1 MSVKTRNLLAKK
13 SEQLKAAR
21 ALTNQ
26 AAAENRDLT
35 AEEQAQFDGYT
46 TQITSLNAQLER
58 EQLLASEEAGMNAA
72 GGVEVPA
79 AASIVVTDNVAA
91 DPKRGFKSFGE
102 YARAVAGTNTG
113 MGLDQ
118 RLRIGAAAPGLAVN
132 ESSGADGGFAIPPQ
146 FSNEIWKL
154 SIGEGSLLPQT
165 QNTEITGN
173 SMIFPK
179 DESTPWGGT
188 GVQAYWQAEASQVNA
203 SKIVLGT
210 QTMMLHKLM
219 ALVPVTNELMAD
231 GFAIGSYLQPLVS
244 DRIQWK
250 VNESILFGDGVGKP
264 LGALN
269 SPAAVTQAKDSS
281 QAANTLSV
289 TNISNMVTR
298 LLAGELGNA
307 FWMATPDI
315 LPYLEAL
322 TVGQYPIYLPNQT
335 AANAPYG
342 MLKGRPLML
351 SEHASAFSGKGD
363 LNLLSLRGYRTLTK
377 AGGIETATS
386 MHLYFDA
393 DATAFRVTFRMNGA
407 PILSAPI
414 TPPKSTVTRSHFV
427 SLAGR

>member
-1 MSVKTRNLLAKK
+1 MSVKIRNMQARKAD
-13 SEQLKAAR
+13 QVKAAR
-21 ALTNQ
+21 ALTDK
-26 AAAENRDLT
+26 AAAENRDLS
-35 AEEQAQFDGYT
+35 ADEQAQFEAYT
-46 TQITSLNAQLER
+46 TQIASINAQIER
-58 EQLLASEEAGMNAA
+58 EQLLAAEEAGMNRA
-72 GGVEVPA
+72 GGVEIPA
-79 AASIVVTDNVAA
+79 AASISVTDNQAA
-91 DPKRGFKSFGE
+91 DPTRGFRAFGDF
-102 YARAVAGTNTG
+102 ARAVAGVATG
-113 MGLDQ
+113 SGMDQ
-118 RLRIGAAAPGLAVN
+118 RLRIGAAAPGQAVN
-132 ESSGADGGFAIPPQ
+132 ESSGVDGGFAIPPQ
-146 FSNEIWKL
+146 FSSEIWRL
-154 SIGEGSLLPQT
+154 SLGEGSLLPET

-188 GVQAYWQAEASQVNA
+188 GVQAYWQAEATQANA

-210 QTMMLHKLM
+210 QTMVLHKLM

-269 SPAAVTQAKDSS
+269 SPAAVTHAKDSG
-281 QAANTLSV
+281 QATNTLSP
-289 TNISNMVTR
+289 TNISGMVTR

-322 TVGQYPIYLPNQT
+322 TVGQMPIYLANQT

-342 MLKGRPLML
+342 VLKGRRLML
-351 SEHASAFSGKGD
+351 SEHASAFSSKGD

-407 PILSAPI
+407 PILSAPV
-414 TPPKSTVTRSHFV
+414 TPPKSSVTRSHFV
-427 SLAGR
+427 SLAAR

>member
-1 MSVKTRNLLAKK
+1 MSAKIRQLQARKADQVK
-13 SEQLKAAR
+13 SAR
-21 ALTNQ
+21 SLTDK
-26 AAAENRDLT
+26 AAAENRDLSV
-35 AEEQAQFDGYT
+35 EEQTQFEAYTAQ
-46 TQITSLNAQLER
+46 IASINAQIER
-58 EQLLASEEAGMNAA
+58 EQLLAAEEAGLNAA
-72 GGVEVPA
+72 GGIEIPA
-79 AASIVVTDNVAA
+79 AASISVTENRAA
-91 DPKRGFKSFGE
+91 DPTRGFRAFGDF
-102 YARAVAGTNTG
+102 ARAVAGVSTG
-113 MGLDQ
+113 SGMDQ

-132 ESSGADGGFAIPPQ
+132 ESSGVDGGFAIPPQ
-146 FSNEIWKL
+146 FSSEIWRL
-154 SIGEGSLLPQT
+154 SLGEGSLLPET

-188 GVQAYWQAEASQVNA
+188 GVQAYWQAEATQANA

-210 QTMMLHKLM
+210 QTMVLHKLM

-269 SPAAVTQAKDSS
+269 SPAAVTQAKDSG
-281 QAANTLSV
+281 QAASTLSA

-342 MLKGRPLML
+342 VLKGRRLML
-351 SEHASAFSGKGD
+351 SEHASAFSSKGD

-407 PILSAPI
+407 PILSAPV
-414 TPPKSTVTRSHFV
+414 TPPKSNVTRSHFV
-427 SLAGR
+427 SLAAR

>member
-1 MSVKTRNLLAKK
+1 MSTKIRILTARKA
-13 SEQLKAAR
+13 EQVKAAR
-21 ALTNQ
+21 ALTDKAQ
-26 AAAENRDLT
+26 AEARDFTEAES
-35 AEEQAQFDGYT
+35 AEFNGYAEQIA
-46 TQITSLNAQLER
+46 SLNAQIDR
-58 EQLLASEEAGMNAA
+58 EQLLASEEAGLNAA
-72 GGVEVPA
+72 GGVTIPA
-79 AASIVVTDNVAA
+79 AATITVQENAAA
-91 DPKRGFKSFGE
+91 DPMRGFKSFGE
-102 YARAVAGTNTG
+102 FARSVAAAGNGAGIDKRMLIGAVAPGT
-113 MGLDQ
+113 
-118 RLRIGAAAPGLAVN
+118 AAN
-132 ESSGADGGFAIPPQ
+132 ESAGQDGGFAIPPQ
-146 FSNEIWKL
+146 FSQEIWRL

-188 GVQAYWQAEASQVNA
+188 GVQAYWQAEAAAAAA
-203 SKIVLGT
+203 SKLVLGT
-210 QTMMLHKLM
+210 QAMVLHKLM
-219 ALVPVTNELMAD
+219 ALVPVTNELMDD

-264 LGALN
+264 IGALN
-269 SPAAVTQAKDSS
+269 SPAALVQAKDSG
-281 QAANTLSV
+281 QATNTISP

-298 LLAGELGNA
+298 LLVGELGSA

-322 TVGQYPIYLPNQT
+322 TVGNYPIYLPNNT
-335 AANAPYG
+335 AASAPYG

-351 SEHASAFSGKGD
+351 SEHAAAFSSQGD
-363 LNLLSLRGYRTLTK
+363 LNLISLRGYRTLTK
-377 AGGIETATS
+377 AGGIQTATS

-414 TPPKSTVTRSHFV
+414 TPPKSAKTRSHFV
-427 SLAGR
+427 SLAAR